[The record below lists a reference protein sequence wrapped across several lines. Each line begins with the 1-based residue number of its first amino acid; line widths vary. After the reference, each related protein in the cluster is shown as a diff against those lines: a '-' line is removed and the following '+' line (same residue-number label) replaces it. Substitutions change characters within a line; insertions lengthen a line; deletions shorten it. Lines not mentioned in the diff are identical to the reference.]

1 MIFMKKNKIMISLNK
16 TIQTIIESAIL
27 NDSYR
32 IYDGD
37 GVEYRTLNKI
47 NIGDIVYII
56 NLDNYAI
63 CVDSDNYDLT
73 FAKIENDE
81 IITFKY

>member
-1 MIFMKKNKIMISLNK
+1 MIKK
-16 TIQTIIESAIL
+16 IQSIIESAKL

-47 NIGDIVYII
+47 NIGDIVYIF
-56 NLDNYAI
+56 NLNKYAI
-63 CVDSDNYDLT
+63 CIDNDNYDLT

>member
-16 TIQTIIESAIL
+16 RIQTIIESAIL

-47 NIGDIVYII
+47 NIGDIVYIF

-63 CVDSDNYDLT
+63 CVDSDNNDLT